1 MGFCGRLLVEYNGSK
16 ALPTVLNQSMGT
28 YEYVGQT
35 RNSNCTNCSGLY
47 MLKGES
53 RVSLIRMAGRWKFD
67 KYIDYGRAGW
77 IGAVIESL
85 YKQSYVKSSQVLKW
99 PRLNYSLR

>member
-1 MGFCGRLLVEYNGSK
+1 
-16 ALPTVLNQSMGT
+16 
-28 YEYVGQT
+28 
-35 RNSNCTNCSGLY
+35 

-77 IGAVIESL
+77 IGAVIESFN
-85 YKQSYVKSSQVLKW
+85 KQSYVKLNQVL
-99 PRLNYSLR
+99 